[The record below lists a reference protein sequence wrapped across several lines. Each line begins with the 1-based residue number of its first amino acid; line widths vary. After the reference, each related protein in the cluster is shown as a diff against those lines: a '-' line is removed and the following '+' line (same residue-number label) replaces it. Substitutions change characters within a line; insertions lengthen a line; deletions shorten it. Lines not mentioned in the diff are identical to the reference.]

1 MRRRLVI
8 ALSVLASL
16 TAIAWV
22 SRMTPQA
29 RSSVFTGEPV
39 AVVAHRGGAGDVP
52 ENTMLAFGRAREV
65 GVDGLE
71 LDLHLSADGHIVVIH
86 DPTVDRT
93 TNGTGRVADLTLAE
107 LQTLDAGYHFA
118 ADDGTFPYR
127 SRGLTIPT
135 LDEVLSAFPNL
146 PVNMEI
152 KPDTGGRLVPALAEL
167 LQDHD
172 ALDRVVV
179 TSFDG
184 ALLRDF
190 RDRLPG
196 VATNLGA
203 DELRVFYVL
212 QRLKLHGWY
221 RPPGEVLMI
230 PEVYG
235 DLRLVTPSLLDA
247 ASSLGLSVHVWTVNE
262 PDDMRRLMAMDIDGI
277 ITDYP
282 GRLQDI
288 IASET
293 ASE

>member
-1 MRRRLVI
+1 MRRLAVVLTVLV
-8 ALSVLASL
+8 ATGVV
-16 TAIAWV
+16 AWIL
-22 SRMTPQA
+22 RTPEQTELQLFA
-29 RSSVFTGEPV
+29 GEPV
-39 AVVAHRGGAGDVP
+39 AVVAHRGGAGVAP
-52 ENTMLAFGRAREV
+52 ENTMLAFERAV
-65 GVDGLE
+65 ALGVDGLE

-93 TNGTGRVADLTLAE
+93 TDGTGRVSDLTLAE
-107 LQTLDAGYHFA
+107 LQTLDAGYAFA
-118 ADDGTFPYR
+118 AADGTFPYR
-127 SRGLTIPT
+127 GQGLTIPT

-152 KPDTGGRLVPALAEL
+152 KPDTDGRLVPALAEL

-221 RPPGEVLMI
+221 RPPGEMLMI

-235 DLRLVTPSLLDA
+235 DLRLVTPGLLDA

-282 GRLQDI
+282 GRLQDV

-293 ASE
+293 VSE